1 MARYEDDGI
10 EFAQQQFSRARDYRE
25 EQAKKQE
32 KFAKRLQMA
41 NLAVS
46 GVNFVL
52 NQKANALETS
62 RATQRAHYL
71 TQLENAKGWQ
81 TMVQGYEK
89 EGLTREQML
98 RREKEKQLTTYV
110 QNEFGADFDIGGY
123 SDTISRFA
131 KEYSDDKVN
140 LNSFNKAVDAQLAIP
155 NLSQEDMIARIQQEG
170 AAPRSI
176 GAFLGNSMMK
186 LAKSHDKETMDAADK
201 VTKDRML
208 GGLIGEQF
216 SASKTALEEYSAK
229 GNPIEK
235 MVNFLKSEE
244 GKAIPV
250 FKDVSREVTKEREV
264 DRFGNIVEVEYVAN
278 YGTDRRTGG
287 QILIGDRI
295 KANSNRTAAKE
306 KTYTEPEIATATSQ
320 IASYVRRSGNVDLQS
335 SLEEYADESE
345 IRGLSHNVI
354 TASEKLRRTYDIS
367 QSKAIGL
374 ATKHVLQQDGE
385 LIETDVN
392 LYEYEKLEGTVDSE
406 NVLSYIKSIQET
418 SPKKSQELIG
428 KMYVELVTSIQSPKS
443 NLTDEQKIGELNIL
457 NNLVSPYTAIVGPE
471 ARRKTAEDMDKEAQ
485 DKIIEPLSGQE
496 LQSKYK
502 ISEDLL
508 NKFIAMK
515 PPEGASKSKLFINRP
530 FKEDIIDLVTEDM
543 LYELNYITKGKD
555 APGFVLFAKRDF
567 VRDFY
572 KDLGF

>member
-1 MARYEDDGI
+1 MARYDDGGI
-10 EFAQQQFSRARDYRE
+10 GFGQEQFAKARAYNE

-32 KFAKRLQMA
+32 RFSKRLQLA
-41 NLAVS
+41 NIAVTGITS
-46 GVNFVL
+46 L
-52 NQKANALETS
+52 INQKADALETS

-81 TMVQGYEK
+81 TMVQDYEK

-98 RREKEKQLTTYV
+98 YREKQKQLTSYV
-110 QNEFGADFDIGGY
+110 QNEFGADYDISGF
-123 SDTISRFA
+123 SDAINRIA

-140 LNSFNKAVDAQLAIP
+140 LASFNKAVDAQLAIP
-155 NLSQEDMIARIQQEG
+155 NIGQEDMINIIQQEG

-176 GAFLGNSMMK
+176 GAFLGNSMRK
-186 LAKSHDKETMDAADK
+186 LAKSHDKETMTAADK
-201 VTKDRML
+201 AAKDRML

-216 SASKTALEEYSAK
+216 SASKKALEEYAAK

-235 MVNFLKSEE
+235 LVDFIKSDE
-244 GKAIPV
+244 GKAIKV
-250 FKDVSREVTKEREV
+250 FKGADQIIDTQTEVN
-264 DRFGNIVEVEYVAN
+264 RFGDKVEVKYLVTT
-278 YGTDRRTGG
+278 GMDRKGNSVV
-287 QILIGDRI
+287 IGDRVI
-295 KANSNRTAAKE
+295 IGKDTTAAKE

-320 IASYVRRSGNVDLQS
+320 IASYVRRSGNVDLQN
-335 SLEEYADESE
+335 SLEEYVDEAE

-354 TASEKLRRTYDIS
+354 TASEKLRKQYDIS

-374 ATKHVLQQDGE
+374 ATKHILQQDGE

-392 LYEYEKLEGTVDSE
+392 LYEYEKLEGTADTE
-406 NVLSYIKSIQET
+406 NVMSYIKSIQET

-428 KMYVELVTSIQSPKS
+428 KMYEEMVTGIQRNP
-443 NLTDEQKIGELNIL
+443 NLTDDEKIGELNIL
-457 NNLVSPYTAIVGPE
+457 NDLVSPYTAIVGPE
-471 ARRKTAEDMDKEAQ
+471 ARRKTPEDMDKEAQ
-485 DKIIEPLSGQE
+485 GEVIEPLSEQE

-502 ISEDLL
+502 ISSDLV

-515 PPEGASKSKLFINRP
+515 PPEGASISKLLINRP
-530 FKEDIIDLVTEDM
+530 FKEDIIDLVTKDM

-555 APGFVLFAKRDF
+555 APGFVLNAKREF

>member
-10 EFAQQQFSRARDYRE
+10 EFAQQQFDKARDYRE

-52 NQKANALETS
+52 NQKADALETS

-81 TMVQGYEK
+81 TLVQGYEK

-98 RREKEKQLTTYV
+98 YREKQKQLTSYV
-110 QNEFGADFDIGGY
+110 QNEFGADFDISGY
-123 SDTISRFA
+123 SDAINRIS

-140 LNSFNKAVDAQLAIP
+140 LASFNKAVDAQLAIP

-186 LAKSHDKETMDAADK
+186 LAKSHDKDTMDAADK
-201 VTKDRML
+201 AAKDRML

-216 SASKTALEEYSAK
+216 SASKTALEEYAAK

-295 KANSNRTAAKE
+295 KASSNRTAAKE

-320 IASYVRRSGNVDLQS
+320 IASYVRRSGDVDLQS
-335 SLEEYADESE
+335 SLEEYVDESE
-345 IRGLSHNVI
+345 VRGLSHNVI
-354 TASEKLRRTYDIS
+354 TTADKLRKQYDIS

-374 ATKHVLQQDGE
+374 ATKHVLQQADE

-392 LYEYEKLEGTVDSE
+392 LYEYEKLEGTADSE

-418 SPKKSQELIG
+418 SPKKSQEVIG
-428 KMYVELVTSIQSPKS
+428 NMYEEMVTGIQRNP
-443 NLTDEQKIGELNIL
+443 NLTDEEKIGELNIL
-457 NNLVSPYTAIVGPE
+457 NDLVSPYTAIVGPE
-471 ARRKTAEDMDKEAQ
+471 ARRKTPEDMDREAQ
-485 DKIIEPLSGQE
+485 GEVIDPLSPAEASQ
-496 LQSKYK
+496 KYK
-502 ISEDLL
+502 INEELVTRL
-508 NKFIAMK
+508 
-515 PPEGASKSKLFINRP
+515 
-530 FKEDIIDLVTEDM
+530 IDLKPTRGEVTQQSPLRDDPIDLITDEM
-543 LYELNYITKGKD
+543 LYEAGYITPGKD
-555 APGFVLFAKRDF
+555 APFFKIRGRRKFIQ
-567 VRDFY
+567 DFY
-572 KDLGF
+572 NDLQK

>member
-10 EFAQQQFSRARDYRE
+10 EFAQQQFAKARDYRE

-46 GVNFVL
+46 GVNFAL
-52 NQKANALETS
+52 NQKADALETS

-98 RREKEKQLTTYV
+98 YREKQKQLTSYV
-110 QNEFGADFDIGGY
+110 QNEFGADFDISGY
-123 SDTISRFA
+123 SDAINRIA

-140 LNSFNKAVDAQLAIP
+140 LASFNKAVDAQLAIP
-155 NLSQEDMIARIQQEG
+155 NLGQDDMIKLIQQEG

-186 LAKSHDKETMDAADK
+186 LAKSHDKETMTAADK
-201 VTKDRML
+201 AAKDRML

-216 SASKTALEEYSAK
+216 SASKTALEEYAAK

-306 KTYTEPEIATATSQ
+306 KTYSEVDIARATSQ
-320 IASYVRRSGNVDLQS
+320 IASYVRRSGNVDLQN

-345 IRGLSHNVI
+345 ILGLSHNVI
-354 TASEKLRRTYDIS
+354 TSADKLRKQYNIS
-367 QSKAIGL
+367 ESKAIGL
-374 ATKHVLQQDGE
+374 ATKHILQQDGE

-392 LYEYEKLEGTVDSE
+392 LYEYEKLEGTADTE
-406 NVLSYIKSIQET
+406 NVMSYIKSIQET
-418 SPKKSQELIG
+418 SPKKSQEVIG
-428 KMYVELVTSIQSPKS
+428 KMYEEMVTGIQRNP
-443 NLTDEQKIGELNIL
+443 NLTDEEKIGELNIL
-457 NNLVSPYTAIVGPE
+457 NDLVSPYTAIVGPE
-471 ARRKTAEDMDKEAQ
+471 ARRKTPEDMDREAQ
-485 DKIIEPLSGQE
+485 GEVIEPLSSAEASQ
-496 LQSKYK
+496 KYK
-502 ISEDLL
+502 INEELVARL
-508 NKFIAMK
+508 IEMK
-515 PPEGASKSKLFINRP
+515 PTRGAVTQQSPLRDDP
-530 FKEDIIDLVTEDM
+530 IDLITDEM
-543 LYELNYITKGKD
+543 LYEAGYISPGKD
-555 APGFVLFAKRDF
+555 APFFKIRGRRKFIQ
-567 VRDFY
+567 DFY
-572 KDLGF
+572 NDLGQ

>member
-10 EFAQQQFSRARDYRE
+10 EFAQQQFDRARDYKE

-52 NQKANALETS
+52 NQKADALETS

-98 RREKEKQLTTYV
+98 YREKQKQLTSYV
-110 QNEFGADFDIGGY
+110 QNEFGADFDISGY
-123 SDTISRFA
+123 SDAINRIS

-140 LNSFNKAVDAQLAIP
+140 LASFNKAVDAQLAIP

-216 SASKTALEEYSAK
+216 SASKTALEEYAAK

-295 KANSNRTAAKE
+295 KASSNRTAAKE

-320 IASYVRRSGNVDLQS
+320 IASYVRRSGDVDLQS
-335 SLEEYADESE
+335 SLEEYVDESE
-345 IRGLSHNVI
+345 VRGLSHNVI
-354 TASEKLRRTYDIS
+354 TTADKLRKQYDIS

-392 LYEYEKLEGTVDSE
+392 LYEYEKLEGTADSE

-418 SPKKSQELIG
+418 SPKKSQEVIG
-428 KMYVELVTSIQSPKS
+428 NMYEEMVTGIQRNP
-443 NLTDEQKIGELNIL
+443 NLTDEEKIGELNIL
-457 NNLVSPYTAIVGPE
+457 NDLVSPYTAIVGPE

-485 DKIIEPLSGQE
+485 GEVIDPLSPAEASQ
-496 LQSKYK
+496 KYK
-502 ISEDLL
+502 INEELVTRL
-508 NKFIAMK
+508 
-515 PPEGASKSKLFINRP
+515 
-530 FKEDIIDLVTEDM
+530 IDLKPTRGEVTQQSPLRDDPIDLITDEM
-543 LYELNYITKGKD
+543 LYEAGYITPGKD
-555 APGFVLFAKRDF
+555 APFFKIRGRRKFIQ
-567 VRDFY
+567 DFY
-572 KDLGF
+572 NDLQK

>member
-1 MARYEDDGI
+1 MSRYEDDGI
-10 EFAQQQFSRARDYRE
+10 EFGQQQFAKARDYRE

-46 GVNFVL
+46 GVNFAL
-52 NQKANALETS
+52 NQKADALETS

-81 TMVQGYEK
+81 TMVQDYEK

-98 RREKEKQLTTYV
+98 YREKQKQLTSYV
-110 QNEFGADFDIGGY
+110 QNEFGADYDISGF
-123 SDTISRFA
+123 SDAINRIA

-140 LNSFNKAVDAQLAIP
+140 LASFNKAVDAQLAIP
-155 NLSQEDMIARIQQEG
+155 NIGQEDMINIIQQEG

-176 GAFLGNSMMK
+176 GAFLGNSMRK
-186 LAKSHDKETMDAADK
+186 LAKSHDKETMTAADK
-201 VTKDRML
+201 AAKDRML

-216 SASKTALEEYSAK
+216 SASKKALEEYAAK

-235 MVNFLKSEE
+235 LVDFIKSDE
-244 GKAIPV
+244 GKAIKV
-250 FKDVSREVTKEREV
+250 FKGADQIIDTQTEVN
-264 DRFGNIVEVEYVAN
+264 RFGDKVEVKYLVTT
-278 YGTDRRTGG
+278 GMDRKGNSVV
-287 QILIGDRI
+287 IGDRVI
-295 KANSNRTAAKE
+295 IGKDTTAAKE

-320 IASYVRRSGNVDLQS
+320 IASYVRRSGNVDLQN
-335 SLEEYADESE
+335 SLEEYVDEAE

-354 TASEKLRRTYDIS
+354 TASEKLRKQYDIS

-374 ATKHVLQQDGE
+374 ATKHILQQDGE

-392 LYEYEKLEGTVDSE
+392 LYEYEKLEGTADTE
-406 NVLSYIKSIQET
+406 NVMSYIKSIQET

-428 KMYVELVTSIQSPKS
+428 KMYEEMVTGIQRNP
-443 NLTDEQKIGELNIL
+443 NLTDDEKIGELNIL
-457 NNLVSPYTAIVGPE
+457 NDLVSPYTAIVGPE
-471 ARRKTAEDMDKEAQ
+471 ARRKTPEDMDKEAQ
-485 DKIIEPLSGQE
+485 GEVIEPLSEQE

-502 ISEDLL
+502 ISSDLV

-515 PPEGASKSKLFINRP
+515 PPEGASISKLLINRP
-530 FKEDIIDLVTEDM
+530 FKEDIIDLVTKDM

-555 APGFVLFAKRDF
+555 APGFVLNAKREF

>member
-10 EFAQQQFSRARDYRE
+10 EFAQQQFDRARDYKE

-52 NQKANALETS
+52 NQKADALETS

-98 RREKEKQLTTYV
+98 YREKQKQLTSYV
-110 QNEFGADFDIGGY
+110 QNEFGADFDISGY
-123 SDTISRFA
+123 SDAINRIS

-140 LNSFNKAVDAQLAIP
+140 LASFNKAVDAQLAIP

-186 LAKSHDKETMDAADK
+186 LAKSHDKDTMDAADK
-201 VTKDRML
+201 AAKDRML

-216 SASKTALEEYSAK
+216 SASKTALEEYAAK

-295 KANSNRTAAKE
+295 KASSNRTAAKE

-320 IASYVRRSGNVDLQS
+320 IASYVRRSGDVDLQS
-335 SLEEYADESE
+335 SLEEYVDESE
-345 IRGLSHNVI
+345 VRGLSHNVI
-354 TASEKLRRTYDIS
+354 TTADKLRKQYDIS

-392 LYEYEKLEGTVDSE
+392 LYEYEKLEGTADSE

-418 SPKKSQELIG
+418 SPKKSQEVIG
-428 KMYVELVTSIQSPKS
+428 NMYEEMVTGIQRNP
-443 NLTDEQKIGELNIL
+443 NLTDEEKIGELNIL
-457 NNLVSPYTAIVGPE
+457 NDLVSPYTAIVGPE

-485 DKIIEPLSGQE
+485 GEVIDPLSPAEASQ
-496 LQSKYK
+496 KYK
-502 ISEDLL
+502 INEELVTRL
-508 NKFIAMK
+508 
-515 PPEGASKSKLFINRP
+515 
-530 FKEDIIDLVTEDM
+530 IDLKPTRGEVTQQSPLRDDPIDLITDEM
-543 LYELNYITKGKD
+543 LYEAGYITPGKD
-555 APGFVLFAKRDF
+555 APFFKIRGRRKFIQ
-567 VRDFY
+567 DFY
-572 KDLGF
+572 NDLQK

>member
-10 EFAQQQFSRARDYRE
+10 EFAQQQFDRARDYRE

-32 KFAKRLQMA
+32 KFAKKLQMA

-52 NQKANALETS
+52 NQKADALETS

-140 LNSFNKAVDAQLAIP
+140 LAAFNKAVDAQLAIP

-216 SASKTALEEYSAK
+216 SASKTALEEYAAK

-264 DRFGNIVEVEYVAN
+264 DRLGNIVEVEYVAN

-306 KTYTEPEIATATSQ
+306 KTYTEPEIATATSK

-335 SLEEYADESE
+335 SLEEYVDESE
-345 IRGLSHNVI
+345 VRGLSHNVI
-354 TASEKLRRTYDIS
+354 TTADNLRKQYDIS

-374 ATKHVLQQDGE
+374 ATKHVLQQDDE

-392 LYEYEKLEGTVDSE
+392 LYEYEKLERTVDSE

-428 KMYVELVTSIQSPKS
+428 KMYEELVTSIQSPKS
-443 NLTDEQKIGELNIL
+443 NLTDEEKIGELNIL
-457 NNLVSPYTAIVGPE
+457 NDLVSPYTAIVGPE
-471 ARRKTAEDMDKEAQ
+471 ARRKTPEDMDREAQ
-485 DKIIEPLSGQE
+485 GEVIEPLSSTEASQ
-496 LQSKYK
+496 KYK
-502 ISEDLL
+502 INEELVARL
-508 NKFIAMK
+508 IEIK
-515 PPEGASKSKLFINRP
+515 PTRGAVTQQSPLRDDP
-530 FKEDIIDLVTEDM
+530 IDLITDEM
-543 LYELNYITKGKD
+543 LYEAGYITPGKD
-555 APGFVLFAKRDF
+555 APFFKIRGRRKFIQ
-567 VRDFY
+567 DFY
-572 KDLGF
+572 NDLGQ

>member
-10 EFAQQQFSRARDYRE
+10 EFAQQQFDKARDYRE

-52 NQKANALETS
+52 NQKADALETS

-98 RREKEKQLTTYV
+98 YREKQKQLTNYV
-110 QNEFGADFDIGGY
+110 QNEFGADFNISGY
-123 SDTISRFA
+123 SDAINRIS

-155 NLSQEDMIARIQQEG
+155 NLSQDDMIARIQQEG

-186 LAKSHDKETMDAADK
+186 LAKSHDKETMTAADK
-201 VTKDRML
+201 AAKDRML

-216 SASKTALEEYSAK
+216 SASKKALEEYAAK

-235 MVNFLKSEE
+235 LVDFMKSDK
-244 GKAIPV
+244 GKAIKV
-250 FKDVSREVTKEREV
+250 FKGAEQRIDKDIEIN
-264 DRFGNIVEVEYVAN
+264 RFGDKVEVQYLVTT
-278 YGTDRRTGG
+278 GMDRKGNSVV
-287 QILIGDRI
+287 IGDRVMMG
-295 KANSNRTAAKE
+295 KNTTAAKE

-320 IASYVRRSGNVDLQS
+320 IASYVRRSGDVDLQS
-335 SLEEYADESE
+335 SLEEYVDESE
-345 IRGLSHNVI
+345 VRGLSHNVI
-354 TASEKLRRTYDIS
+354 TTADKLRKQYDIS

-392 LYEYEKLEGTVDSE
+392 LYEYEKLEGTADSE

-418 SPKKSQELIG
+418 SPKKSQEVIG
-428 KMYVELVTSIQSPKS
+428 NMYEEMVTDIQRNP
-443 NLTDEQKIGELNIL
+443 NLTDEEKIGELNIL
-457 NNLVSPYTAIVGPE
+457 NDLVSPYTAIVGPE
-471 ARRKTAEDMDKEAQ
+471 ARRKTPEDMDREAQ
-485 DKIIEPLSGQE
+485 GEIIDPLSPAEASQ
-496 LQSKYK
+496 KYK
-502 ISEDLL
+502 INEELVTSLID
-508 NKFIAMK
+508 MK
-515 PPEGASKSKLFINRP
+515 PTRGAVTQQSPLRDDP
-530 FKEDIIDLVTEDM
+530 IDLITDEM
-543 LYELNYITKGKD
+543 LYEAGYITPGKD
-555 APGFVLFAKRDF
+555 APFFKIRGRRKFIQ
-567 VRDFY
+567 DFY
-572 KDLGF
+572 NDLQK

>member
-10 EFAQQQFSRARDYRE
+10 EFAQQQFAKARDYRE

-46 GVNFVL
+46 GVNFAL
-52 NQKANALETS
+52 NQKADALETS

-98 RREKEKQLTTYV
+98 YREKQKQLTSYV
-110 QNEFGADFDIGGY
+110 QNEFGADFDISGY
-123 SDTISRFA
+123 SDAINRIA

-140 LNSFNKAVDAQLAIP
+140 LASFNKAVDAQLAIP
-155 NLSQEDMIARIQQEG
+155 NLGQDDMIKLIQQEG

-186 LAKSHDKETMDAADK
+186 LAKSHDKETMTAADK
-201 VTKDRML
+201 AAKDRML

-216 SASKTALEEYSAK
+216 SASKTALEEYAAK

-306 KTYTEPEIATATSQ
+306 KTYSEVDIARATSQ
-320 IASYVRRSGNVDLQS
+320 IASYVRRSGNVDLQN

-345 IRGLSHNVI
+345 ILGLSHNVI
-354 TASEKLRRTYDIS
+354 TSADKLRRQYNIS
-367 QSKAIGL
+367 ESKAIGL
-374 ATKHVLQQDGE
+374 ATKHILQQDGE

-392 LYEYEKLEGTVDSE
+392 LYEYEKLEGTADTE
-406 NVLSYIKSIQET
+406 NVMSYIKSIQET
-418 SPKKSQELIG
+418 SPKKSQEVIG
-428 KMYVELVTSIQSPKS
+428 KMYEEMVTGIQRNP
-443 NLTDEQKIGELNIL
+443 NLTDEEKIGELNIL
-457 NNLVSPYTAIVGPE
+457 NDLVSPYTAIVGPE
-471 ARRKTAEDMDKEAQ
+471 ARRKTPEDMDREAQ
-485 DKIIEPLSGQE
+485 GEVIEPLSSAEASQ
-496 LQSKYK
+496 KYK
-502 ISEDLL
+502 INEELVARL
-508 NKFIAMK
+508 IEMK
-515 PPEGASKSKLFINRP
+515 PTRGAVTQQSPLRDDP
-530 FKEDIIDLVTEDM
+530 IDLITDEM
-543 LYELNYITKGKD
+543 LYEAGYISPGKD
-555 APGFVLFAKRDF
+555 APFFKIRGRRKFIQ
-567 VRDFY
+567 DFY
-572 KDLGF
+572 NDLGQ

>member
-10 EFAQQQFSRARDYRE
+10 EFAQQQFAKARDYRE

-46 GVNFVL
+46 GVNFAL
-52 NQKANALETS
+52 NQKADALETS

-98 RREKEKQLTTYV
+98 YREKQKQLTSYV
-110 QNEFGADFDIGGY
+110 QNEFGVDFDISGY
-123 SDTISRFA
+123 SDAINRIS

-140 LNSFNKAVDAQLAIP
+140 LASFNKAVDAQLAIP
-155 NLSQEDMIARIQQEG
+155 NLSQDDMIKLIQQEG

-186 LAKSHDKETMDAADK
+186 LAKSHDKETMTAADK
-201 VTKDRML
+201 AAKDRML

-216 SASKTALEEYSAK
+216 SASKTALEEYAAK

-306 KTYTEPEIATATSQ
+306 KTYSEVDIARATSQ
-320 IASYVRRSGNVDLQS
+320 IASYVRRSGNVDLQN

-345 IRGLSHNVI
+345 ILGLSHNVI
-354 TASEKLRRTYDIS
+354 TSADKLRKQYNIS
-367 QSKAIGL
+367 ESKAIGL
-374 ATKHVLQQDGE
+374 ATKHILQQDGE

-392 LYEYEKLEGTVDSE
+392 LYEYEKLEGTADTE
-406 NVLSYIKSIQET
+406 NVMSYIKSIQET
-418 SPKKSQELIG
+418 SPKKSQEVIG
-428 KMYVELVTSIQSPKS
+428 KMYEEMVTGIQRNP
-443 NLTDEQKIGELNIL
+443 NLTDEEKIGELNIL
-457 NNLVSPYTAIVGPE
+457 NDLVSPYTAIVGPE
-471 ARRKTAEDMDKEAQ
+471 ARRKTPEDMDREAQ
-485 DKIIEPLSGQE
+485 GEVIEPLSSAEASQ
-496 LQSKYK
+496 KYK
-502 ISEDLL
+502 INEELVARL
-508 NKFIAMK
+508 IEMK
-515 PPEGASKSKLFINRP
+515 PTRGAVTQQSPLRDDP
-530 FKEDIIDLVTEDM
+530 IDLITDEM
-543 LYELNYITKGKD
+543 LYEAGYISPGKD
-555 APGFVLFAKRDF
+555 APFFKIRGRRKFIQ
-567 VRDFY
+567 DFY
-572 KDLGF
+572 NDLGQ

>member
-10 EFAQQQFSRARDYRE
+10 EFAQQQFAKARDYRE

-46 GVNFVL
+46 GVNFAL
-52 NQKANALETS
+52 NQKADALETS

-98 RREKEKQLTTYV
+98 YREKQKQLTSYV
-110 QNEFGADFDIGGY
+110 QNEFGADFDISGY
-123 SDTISRFA
+123 SDAINRIA

-140 LNSFNKAVDAQLAIP
+140 LASFNKAVDAQLAIP
-155 NLSQEDMIARIQQEG
+155 NLGQDDMIKLIQQEG

-186 LAKSHDKETMDAADK
+186 LAKSHDKETMTAADK
-201 VTKDRML
+201 AAKDRML

-216 SASKTALEEYSAK
+216 SASKTALEEYAAK

-306 KTYTEPEIATATSQ
+306 KTYSEVDIARATSQ
-320 IASYVRRSGNVDLQS
+320 IASYVRRSGNVDLQN

-345 IRGLSHNVI
+345 ILGLSHNVI
-354 TASEKLRRTYDIS
+354 TSADKLRKQYNIS
-367 QSKAIGL
+367 ESKAIGL
-374 ATKHVLQQDGE
+374 ATKHILQQDGE

-392 LYEYEKLEGTVDSE
+392 LYEYEKLEGTADTE
-406 NVLSYIKSIQET
+406 NVMSYIKSIQET
-418 SPKKSQELIG
+418 SPKKSQEVIG
-428 KMYVELVTSIQSPKS
+428 KMYEEMVTGIQRNP
-443 NLTDEQKIGELNIL
+443 NLTDDEKIGELNIL
-457 NNLVSPYTAIVGPE
+457 NDLVSPYTAIVGPE
-471 ARRKTAEDMDKEAQ
+471 ARRKTPKDMDKETET
-485 DKIIEPLSGQE
+485 KEPLSVEQ
-496 LQSKYK
+496 LTSKYNLDENLINTLRK
-502 ISEDLL
+502 IKPRGSVTQQSPLRED
-508 NKFIAMK
+508 
-515 PPEGASKSKLFINRP
+515 P
-530 FKEDIIDLVTEDM
+530 IDLITDQM
-543 LYELNYITKGKD
+543 LADSGYIDSVYAGALPK
-555 APGFVLFAKRDF
+555 AFAKRKF
-567 VRDFY
+567 IKDFY
-572 KDLGF
+572 NDLGQ

>member
-1 MARYEDDGI
+1 MSRYEDDGI
-10 EFAQQQFSRARDYRE
+10 EFGQQQFAKARDYRE

-46 GVNFVL
+46 GVNFAL
-52 NQKANALETS
+52 NQKADALETS

-81 TMVQGYEK
+81 TMVQDYEK

-98 RREKEKQLTTYV
+98 YREKQKQLTSYV
-110 QNEFGADFDIGGY
+110 QNEFGADYDISGF
-123 SDTISRFA
+123 SDAINRIA

-140 LNSFNKAVDAQLAIP
+140 LAAFNKAVDAQLAIP
-155 NLSQEDMIARIQQEG
+155 NIGQEDMINIIQQEG

-176 GAFLGNSMMK
+176 GAFLGNSMRK
-186 LAKSHDKETMDAADK
+186 LAKSHDKETMTAADK
-201 VTKDRML
+201 AAKDRML

-216 SASKTALEEYSAK
+216 SASKKALEEYAAK

-235 MVNFLKSEE
+235 LVDFIKSDE
-244 GKAIPV
+244 GKAIKV
-250 FKDVSREVTKEREV
+250 FKGADQIIDTQTEVN
-264 DRFGNIVEVEYVAN
+264 RFGDKVEVKYLVTT
-278 YGTDRRTGG
+278 GMDRKGNSVV
-287 QILIGDRI
+287 IGDRVI
-295 KANSNRTAAKE
+295 IGKDTTAAKE

-320 IASYVRRSGNVDLQS
+320 IASYVRRSGNVDLQN
-335 SLEEYADESE
+335 SLEEYVDEAE

-354 TASEKLRRTYDIS
+354 TASEKLRKQYDIS

-374 ATKHVLQQDGE
+374 ATKHILQQDGE

-392 LYEYEKLEGTVDSE
+392 LYEYEKLEGTADTE
-406 NVLSYIKSIQET
+406 NVMSYIKSIQET

-428 KMYVELVTSIQSPKS
+428 KMYEEMVTGIQRNP
-443 NLTDEQKIGELNIL
+443 NLTDDEKIGELNIL
-457 NNLVSPYTAIVGPE
+457 NDLVSPYTAIVGPE
-471 ARRKTAEDMDKEAQ
+471 ARRKTPEDMDKEAQ
-485 DKIIEPLSGQE
+485 GEVIEPLSEQE

-502 ISEDLL
+502 ISSDLV

-515 PPEGASKSKLFINRP
+515 PPEGASISKLLINRP
-530 FKEDIIDLVTEDM
+530 FKEDIIDLVTKDM

-555 APGFVLFAKRDF
+555 APGFVLNAKREF